1 MKKTLLTIALF
12 SGLLMSCGSK
22 SESYDFNATYAS
34 EGKLEAMEEALDD
47 AMEASEENCRE
58 EENVEVKERK
68 LIKEGNISFETDDLK
83 ATRDHVFKT
92 VKEFKGYV
100 SSDNENKYRKKI
112 SQTLTVRVPAAK
124 FDVFLKAATKGV
136 GTFDNR
142 SIDVRDVT
150 EEFVDVEARLKAKKQ
165 LETRYL
171 ELLKEAKN
179 VTEMLEVEREI
190 GKLRSEIESI
200 EGRFNYLKNRVGF
213 STVNITFYEKTAGG
227 NKYSSKFLDAFRN
240 GWEGLIFFFIGLI
253 NAWPFLIMMG
263 VGLYFVRR
271 WWKRKHA

>member
-1 MKKTLLTIALF
+1 MKKTIVAIILI
-12 SGLLMSCGSK
+12 SGFIISCGSN
-22 SESYDFNATYAS
+22 SDSYSYNATYAK
-34 EGKLEAMEEALDD
+34 EAALETMEEALDD
-47 AMEASEENCRE
+47 AMETSEENYRE

-92 VKEFKGYV
+92 VKAFKGYV
-100 SSDNENKYRKKI
+100 SSDNEHKYRKKI

-124 FDVFLKAATKGV
+124 FDDFLKAATKGV

-165 LETRYL
+165 LEARYL

-213 STVNITFYEKTAGG
+213 STLNITFYEKIAGE
-227 NKYSSKFLDAFRN
+227 NKYASRFSDAFRN
-240 GWEGLIFFFIGLI
+240 GWQGLIFFFIGLI
-253 NAWPFLIMMG
+253 NAWPFLIMIG

>member
-1 MKKTLLTIALF
+1 MKKTLFTLTLIG
-12 SGLLMSCGSK
+12 GLLASCGS
-22 SESYDFNATYAS
+22 SAEDRSYNASYATES
-34 EGKLEAMEEALDD
+34 KMEAMEEALE
-47 AMEASEENCRE
+47 EATEGDYRE

-68 LIKEGNISFETDDLK
+68 LIKEGNVSFETDDLK
-83 ATRDHVFKT
+83 ATRDHIFKT
-92 VKEFKGYV
+92 VKEYKGYV
-100 SSDNENKYRKKI
+100 SSDNEHKYRKKI
-112 SQTLTVRVPAAK
+112 SQTLTVRVPASK
-124 FDVFLKAATKGV
+124 FDDFLKAATKGV

-142 SIDVRDVT
+142 SVDVRDVT
-150 EEFVDVEARLKAKKQ
+150 EEYVDVEARLKAKKQ
-165 LETRYL
+165 LEARYL

-227 NKYSSKFLDAFRN
+227 NKYSSKFSDAFRN
-240 GWEGLIFFFIGLI
+240 GWEGLIFFFIGLV
-253 NAWPFLIMMG
+253 NAWPFLIMLG
-263 VGLYFVRR
+263 VGLYFLRK